1 MKQTRARSEEAK
13 TEQIERIIETSREI
27 FLKEGFKGFSMRSLA
42 NRLGMSQSNLY
53 NYWSSKREIW
63 FDIIKN
69 DFKEFEED
77 LVKIAV
83 KHQENVVELL
93 ESIAEYYFA
102 FAKNNPKRYQ
112 MMFVLPPPPS
122 DSKGP
127 TELEFEPQTIQFL
140 VNILKQAADAGLLK
154 GVDVEKLA
162 LYLWALVHGTTY
174 VSQSIVFHPD
184 AKIAKFGSAE
194 EFQKYVIKLVKQ
206 QFSAFIS
213 SNG

>member
-13 TEQIERIIETSREI
+13 TEQIERIIETSRDV

-53 NYWSSKREIW
+53 NYWSSKRELW

-69 DFKEFEED
+69 DFKVFEEE
-77 LVKIAV
+77 LVEIAA
-83 KHQENVVELL
+83 KHQENIIELL
-93 ESIAEYYFA
+93 ENIAKYYFT
-102 FAKNNPKRYQ
+102 FAKTSPKRYQ

-127 TELEFEPQTIQFL
+127 TELDFEPQTIQFL
-140 VNILKQAADAGLLK
+140 VDILKRATDTGQLKEIDA
-154 GVDVEKLA
+154 EKLA
-162 LYLWALVHGTTY
+162 LYLWAIVHGTTY
-174 VSQSIVFHPD
+174 VSQSIVFHPT

-194 EFQKYVIKLVKQ
+194 EFQNYVIELVKQ
-206 QFSAFIS
+206 QFSFLIT
-213 SNG
+213 